1 MFSYFRVF
9 VINIDLYSVRS
20 VNCGKSFLQMI
31 KKNSRYIL
39 LSFLAVCG
47 LLFFAFGCSK
57 SKPPPGVAGY
67 PKPYKVL
74 GKWYQPIPHSQG
86 FSQRGKASWYGRKFH
101 GRKTANGETYNM
113 YAMTA
118 AHKTLPLGTYVRV
131 KHLKN
136 NREIDVRINDRGPF
150 VRGRIIDLSYTGA
163 KKLGIVGPGTAPVQI
178 TALGTPIRSTAK
190 KDSSRSYVPMDYYK
204 GDFTVQ
210 IGAFTDRNNAERL
223 KQKLDLTYKNAHITI
238 YNNGDETFYRVR
250 VGRCST
256 LQKAIEYE
264 NKLIESGFEGAFAI
278 AK

>member
-1 MFSYFRVF
+1 MAAIKNKKS
-9 VINIDLYSVRS
+9 LYLH
-20 VNCGKSFLQMI
+20 CG
-31 KKNSRYIL
+31 
-39 LSFLAVCG
+39 FLAVCS
-47 LLFFAFGCSK
+47 LLIIHGCSTG
-57 SKPPPGVAGY
+57 KPTPAPAGY

-101 GRKTANGETYNM
+101 GRKTANGEAYNM

-131 KHLKN
+131 KNLQN

-163 KKLGIVGPGTAPVQI
+163 KKLGIVGPGTAPVKI
-178 TALGTPIRSTAK
+178 TALGTPVQSKTK
-190 KDSSRSYVPMDYYK
+190 KGSIRSYVPLDYYK
-204 GDFTVQ
+204 GNFTVQ
-210 IGAFTDRNNAERL
+210 IGAFSDRNNAERL

-256 LQKAIEYE
+256 LEKAIEYE

-278 AK
+278 AE